1 MVGVVD
7 EVAVVEASRQG
18 LALRWASGCY
28 LTCTATNSIN
38 NYDNCLNLCQIVNLR
53 FQMWY
58 ENLIGLSMIIEDSE
72 KGLSNEVF
80 HLSMDHLIADD
91 ETGV

>member
-1 MVGVVD
+1 MKHRGKGWHCD
-7 EVAVVEASRQG
+7 GHLAAIRPARQQII
-18 LALRWASGCY
+18 L
-28 LTCTATNSIN
+28 IIMI
-38 NYDNCLNLCQIVNLR
+38 NCLNLCQIVNLR

>member
-1 MVGVVD
+1 
-7 EVAVVEASRQG
+7 
-18 LALRWASGCY
+18 
-28 LTCTATNSIN
+28 
-38 NYDNCLNLCQIVNLR
+38 
-53 FQMWY
+53 MWY